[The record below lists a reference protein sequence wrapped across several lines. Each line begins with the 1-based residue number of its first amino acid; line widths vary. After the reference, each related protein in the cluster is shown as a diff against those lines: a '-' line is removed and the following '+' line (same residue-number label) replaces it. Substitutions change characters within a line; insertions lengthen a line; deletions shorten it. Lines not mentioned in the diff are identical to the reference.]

1 MEKRKEKR
9 MKRDEEFRER
19 SASFLVGQSS
29 QWRDSR
35 WKTVTLVVKVDQRT
49 QTHAGTRLD
58 SGRRD
63 QECQETTFAISPR
76 PSHLATC
83 SVTGWPLAS
92 LLTSRRN
99 LLFSLTF
106 KIFAYAYYEKNRTN
120 IFLLRWQSKL
130 NQKMCVWSC
139 SLPPLSLPHKNSW
152 NSWKMLKKAYVQVCG
167 DQKNIN
173 YFIIRDIY

>member
-1 MEKRKEKR
+1 MARLE
-9 MKRDEEFRER
+9 MKNCYTC
-19 SASFLVGQSS
+19 S
-29 QWRDSR
+29 
-35 WKTVTLVVKVDQRT
+35 KVDQRT

-63 QECQETTFAISPR
+63 QECQETTFATSPR

-173 YFIIRDIY
+173 YFITRDIY